1 MRVLI
6 VEDSTTDAQI
16 VRKYLRIEQDALRQ
30 AQGDCE
36 VHTATRLTDAL
47 AIARTQPLDVIL
59 LDLTLPDAEGV
70 DAVRRVREALP
81 AVPIVVLS
89 GTEDESVATQAVKA
103 GAQDYLIKGRVDDV
117 TLRRSLHHAIERQQ
131 LLDRLAASE
140 ARLQEENAILR
151 RLTDAAGRVFA
162 TLDVRAVVGLL
173 AAEARR
179 LWGGVV
185 TLYVMRSSGE
195 LVCAETTGDRPK
207 PDRFLIEAF
216 SSRKPVLS
224 EDRMRLTLPVPGT
237 NGHNE
242 WILDINSAGD
252 RFGENDVFALELL
265 RQYVGIAIQNVALFG
280 ELQSQRASV
289 IQLNQLKDDL
299 IAVLAHDFKGPLT
312 TIIGFT
318 ELLEQ
323 HALEGGDAESALR
336 TIRQSA
342 TRLASL
348 ANDTLALSHV
358 EQGELNLAADPVNIS
373 DIVKE
378 TVEALEADREI
389 ACNVSAGDPV
399 VRGDPARL
407 RQVFENVIGNAIK
420 YSPGGQPLEIR
431 VTETDHTVRVAVSDQ
446 GIGIPADEMRFLFER
461 FTRASNAKRSKIKGT
476 GLGLYLAKTLVER
489 HGGNIQVQSELNQGS
504 TFTIVLP
511 RMRGGL
517 GGVLRIVVLTADENL
532 GSYVMHELRTHG
544 FASRRDKT
552 LTALLER
559 LSVEEADIAIV
570 DRDTIAAEMSAL
582 FNRAAEAK
590 PRIGLIGI
598 GAASTTAARGEPWDA
613 VLPNPFLG
621 SDLQSAIKQ
630 AGRARLEGEDR
641 QLIQS

>member
-6 VEDSTTDAQI
+6 VEDSATDAQI
-16 VRKYLRIEQDALRQ
+16 AGKYLCIGAN
-30 AQGDCE
+30 GSE
-36 VHTATRLTDAL
+36 VHTATRLADAL
-47 AIARTQPLDVIL
+47 AIARKKTLDVIL
-59 LDLTLPDAEGV
+59 LDMTLPDADGV
-70 DAVRRVREALP
+70 DAVRRMREALP
-81 AVPIVVLS
+81 EVPIVVLS
-89 GTEDESVATQAVKA
+89 GIEDESVATQAVKA
-103 GAQDYLIKGRVDDV
+103 GAQDYLIKGHVDDV
-117 TLRRSLHHAIERQQ
+117 TLRRSLHYAIERQQ

-195 LVCAETTGDRPK
+195 LVCAETTGQRPK
-207 PDRFLIEAF
+207 PDRFLIDAF
-216 SSRKPVLS
+216 ASRKPVLS

-242 WILDINSAGD
+242 WILDIKSAGE

-323 HALEGGDAESALR
+323 HALEGGDVESALR

-358 EQGELNLAADPVNIS
+358 EQGELNLAADPVNVAE
-373 DIVKE
+373 IVKE
-378 TVEALEADREI
+378 TVEGLNAEREI
-389 ACNVSAGDPV
+389 VVGVNAGDPV
-399 VRGDPARL
+399 VRGDPPRL

-420 YSPGGQPLEIR
+420 YSPGGQPVEIR
-431 VTETDHTVRVAVSDQ
+431 VTETDRTVRVAITDR
-446 GIGIPADEMRFLFER
+446 GIGVPPDEMRFLFER

-489 HGGNIQVQSELNQGS
+489 HGGNIQVQSELGQGS
-504 TFTIVLP
+504 TFTVVLP
-511 RMRGGL
+511 RMRNGL
-517 GGVLRIVVLTADENL
+517 GGVLRVVVLTADENL
-532 GSYVMHELRTHG
+532 GSYVLHELRTHG

-570 DRDTIAAEMSAL
+570 DRDTIAADMSGLYA
-582 FNRAAEAK
+582 RAAGAK
-590 PRIGLIGI
+590 PQIGLISI
-598 GAASTTAARGEPWDA
+598 GSSASLGSKSEPWDA

-621 SDLQSAIKQ
+621 SDLQAAIAQ
-630 AGRARLEGEDR
+630 ASRSRLEGQNR
-641 QLIQS
+641 RLIES